1 MTDSIYDVELYSTSF
16 LFTYEDYLSVKSH
29 AELPIKCSHCG
40 KTFYRKK
47 KQITRDIKLH
57 KTSFYC
63 CRECQSKGHQ
73 KQREERTYT
82 CKFCGK
88 VFTELPSKYSSG
100 DFCSKD
106 CARKYSSQF
115 ANTDEKRKQKSDVI
129 CDMLGIPHKDALRPR
144 PSERKKVSYIQR
156 PKTLAKQRR
165 EINTKRKNV
174 THNQRP
180 KTPTKKNREN
190 NKIFY
195 DQIMELYEDYN
206 FTDIQKKLNISYG
219 KFKRLKKI
227 YGLKE
232 NPKFVSTSKVKVISF
247 CKRVLQKETSI
258 TIDDYNTVKE
268 ILINHLYK
276 DNMSPSDIKD
286 FYKIEHTGFGMFLKV
301 CFGIKPRSLSEAI
314 KNYHTNI
321 GTYDNKDE
329 KELYYLKCDFRFGLD
344 DLKRVEGFDLIQ
356 KYGMYSVPDN
366 LDGVARDHMVSR
378 YYGWTHNIPPEV
390 IRHPAN
396 CRIIKQRENS
406 SKGKDCSITIEE
418 LYERI
423 KNW

>member
-1 MTDSIYDVELYSTSF
+1 MSMTNSIYDVELYANSF
-16 LFTYEDYLSVKSH
+16 LFTYEEYLSVKSH
-29 AELPIKCSHCG
+29 TELPLKCSHCG
-40 KTFYRKK
+40 ETFYRKK
-47 KQITRDIKLH
+47 KQITSDIKKVKLN
-57 KTSFYC
+57 FYC
-63 CRECQSKGHQ
+63 CKNCSDKSRIKP
-73 KQREERTYT
+73 KEERTYT
-82 CKFCGK
+82 CKLCGK
-88 VFTELPSKYSSG
+88 VFTELPSKYASG

-115 ANTDEKRKQKSDVI
+115 ASTEEIRKKKSDDM
-129 CDMLGIPHKDALRPR
+129 CDKLGIPHKETLLPR
-144 PSERKKVSYIQR
+144 RSERKKYGVYHYNKPKPR
-156 PKTLAKQRR
+156 PKISV
-165 EINTKRKNV
+165 EE
-174 THNQRP
+174 H
-180 KTPTKKNREN
+180 TKKSREE

-195 DQIMELYEDYN
+195 NQIMELYEDYN
-206 FTDIQKKLNISYG
+206 FTDIQKKLNISYNR
-219 KFKRLKKI
+219 FRRIKKI
-227 YGLKE
+227 YDLQE
-232 NPKFVSTSKVKVISF
+232 NPKFISTNKVKIILF
-247 CKRVLQKETSI
+247 CKHILQKETSI

-268 ILINHLYK
+268 ILIKHLYK

-286 FYKIEHTGFGMFLKV
+286 FYKLEYTDFGMFLKKG
-301 CFGIKPRSLSEAI
+301 FGIKLRSLSDAN

-329 KELYYLKCDFRFGLD
+329 KELYYLNCAFRFGLD
-344 DLKRVEGFDLIQ
+344 DFKRVEGFDLIQ

-396 CRIIKQRENS
+396 CRIINQRENS
-406 SKGKDCSITIEE
+406 SKGEDCCITIEE

>member
-1 MTDSIYDVELYSTSF
+1 MTDSIYDIELYSKSF
-16 LFTYEDYLSVKSH
+16 LFTYEEYLSVKSH
-29 AELPIKCSHCG
+29 AELPLKCSHCG

-47 KQITRDIKLH
+47 KEITRGIKKNKLN
-57 KTSFYC
+57 FYC
-63 CRECQSKGHQ
+63 CKECSDKDRIKPKKETIH
-73 KQREERTYT
+73 T

-88 VFTELPSKYSSG
+88 EFTVLPSKYASG

-106 CARKYSSQF
+106 CARKYSSKF

-144 PSERKKVSYIQR
+144 TSERNKVSYIQR
-156 PKTLAKQRR
+156 PKTIAKKRR
-165 EINTKRKNV
+165 EINK
-174 THNQRP
+174 
-180 KTPTKKNREN
+180 KKNREN
-190 NKIFY
+190 DKIFY

-206 FTDIQKKLNISYG
+206 FTDIQKKLNISYE
-219 KFKRLKKI
+219 KFKRLKKT

-247 CKRVLQKETSI
+247 CKLVLQKETSI
-258 TIDDYNTVKE
+258 TIDDYNTVRE

-286 FYKIEHTGFGMFLKV
+286 LYKIEHTGFGNFLKL
-301 CFGIKPRSLSEAI
+301 CFGIKLRSLSEAT
-314 KNYHTNI
+314 KNYYTNI

-329 KELYYLKCDFRFGLD
+329 KELYYLNCSFRFGLD

-406 SKGKDCSITIEE
+406 SKGKDCSITVEE

>member
-29 AELPIKCSHCG
+29 AELPLKCSHCG

-47 KQITRDIKLH
+47 KEITRGIKKNKLN
-57 KTSFYC
+57 FYC
-63 CRECQSKGHQ
+63 CKECADKDRI
-73 KQREERTYT
+73 KPKEETIHT

-129 CDMLGIPHKDALRPR
+129 CDKLGIPHKDALRPR

-156 PKTLAKQRR
+156 PKTLAKKRR
-165 EINTKRKNV
+165 EINK
-174 THNQRP
+174 
-180 KTPTKKNREN
+180 KKNREN
-190 NKIFY
+190 DKIFY

-206 FTDIQKKLNISYG
+206 FVDIQKKLNMSYG
-219 KFKRLKKI
+219 KFKRLKKT

-276 DNMSPSDIKD
+276 DNMSPSDIMD
-286 FYKIEHTGFGMFLKV
+286 FYKIEHTGFGTFLKV
-301 CFGIKPRSLSEAI
+301 CFGIKLRSISEGI

-329 KELYYLKCDFRFGLD
+329 KELYYLNCDFRFGFD
-344 DLKRVEGFDLIQ
+344 DLKRVEGYDLIQ

-366 LDGVARDHMVSR
+366 LDGVSRDHMVSR

-406 SKGKDCSITIEE
+406 SKGKDCSITVEE